1 MPKCSCANPKCEGE
15 IHIEAT
21 MARDTVLVTI
31 EMSSGR
37 YGTLYLDANGIIA
50 LIKELRE
57 GLNMLAGFREELICQ

>member
-1 MPKCSCANPKCEGE
+1 MSKCSCGNSECKGE

-21 MARDTVLVTI
+21 MTRDTVLVAI
-31 EMSSGR
+31 EMGSGR